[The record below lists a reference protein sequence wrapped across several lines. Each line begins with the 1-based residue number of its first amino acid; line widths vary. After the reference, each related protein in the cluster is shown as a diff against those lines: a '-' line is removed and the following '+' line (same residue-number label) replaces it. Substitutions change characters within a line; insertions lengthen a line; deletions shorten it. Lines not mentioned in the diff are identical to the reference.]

1 MLNPSTLSCLVAAT
15 SAEAAQNVLRIAETV
30 SESRRVLFV
39 DLQLSGCP
47 RKGGDLLYGRL
58 SLADL
63 DPADPEKFFAE
74 IEEAVTKSGAQV
86 CVIDSLFYLCEWRD
100 KARSTRFFILRFRE
114 LSRRL
119 GIAVLIG
126 ANARKRIAKNAS
138 PTAEHL
144 PKGTAPFI
152 DQIVD
157 PQPEPEPSEDAPEV
171 PESAAA
177 VAAAPEVSEE
187 VHVLAAAPKKSPKIP
202 RYLATPR
209 PLLRSRKR

>member
-39 DLQLSGCP
+39 DLQLSGRP

-100 KARSTRFFILRFRE
+100 KARSTRFFIQRLRE

-157 PQPEPEPSEDAPEV
+157 PQPESEPGVDAPEV

-187 VHVLAAAPKKSPKIP
+187 VPALAAAPKKSPKIP
-202 RYLATPR
+202 RYLTTPR

>member
-47 RKGGDLLYGRL
+47 RKGGDLLYDRL

-100 KARSTRFFILRFRE
+100 KARSTRFFIQRLRE

-157 PQPEPEPSEDAPEV
+157 PQPEPAPGEDAPEV

-187 VHVLAAAPKKSPKIP
+187 VPALAAAPKKSPKIP